1 MILLTPSY
9 PGLVLAMLLTT
20 LGEMLI
26 SPAMP
31 SFISDHA
38 DRSAPF
44 YLGLSGGIGAVGR
57 VLGPYMVGSL
67 YDRGGLV
74 PTGWLACGMAL
85 LAVGFFAVH
94 AFINRSGRALEQNGV

>member
-1 MILLTPSY
+1 MPSY

-57 VLGPYMVGSL
+57 VLGPYMMGSL
-67 YDRGGLV
+67 YDREALRRQA
-74 PTGWLACGMAL
+74 GWLAEWHCWRWDSSRSMPSSTV
-85 LAVGFFAVH
+85 LAVHWNKMGY
-94 AFINRSGRALEQNGV
+94 NGL